1 VAEVVTLRFSDQFR
15 ACYRRLPKH
24 IQDQVD
30 KALTLLKEN
39 PQHPSL
45 HTKKMKATREVWEAR
60 ISYSYRM
67 TFVWEGDLIILR
79 RVGAHDIL
87 KKET

>member
-1 VAEVVTLRFSDQFR
+1 
-15 ACYRRLPKH
+15 
-24 IQDQVD
+24 
-30 KALTLLKEN
+30 
-39 PQHPSL
+39 
-45 HTKKMKATREVWEAR
+45 MKATREVWEAR